1 MRAGGTC
8 RHASVA
14 LPWHAMQPSA
24 SVSLA
29 LSASLLTWLL
39 PVSAAEDTTY
49 RISAGRGP
57 YFVCD
62 PRVVEDYWN
71 IERFVS
77 PLVRHP
83 KNPILLRQHL
93 WEGTGPHLG
102 GSVLRDP
109 ATGRFR
115 MWYSVFNR
123 HAYDNKLPFSYNVCY
138 AESDDGLNWRKPLL
152 GVFDHQGSTSNN
164 CIRLGTD
171 KTQNIDVC
179 LNPTPGVHPGR
190 FLAIHNQRG
199 GVFVSTSDD
208 GFDFR
213 RLIEQPAIS
222 YHSDTHNNF
231 VFDETRGRWLLF
243 CRPRAYAG
251 DHKRR
256 VSVQTS
262 PNLRHWTHE
271 RTILVPTETE
281 AQEYYGMTVFRRG
294 DLFLGAVQIYDRM
307 TGLLHAEL
315 AWSGDGEHWDM
326 LPKHPPLL
334 ATGQKGAWDAG
345 MVLLAES
352 PVVVGDELWFYYG
365 GFPLP
370 HDTREEN
377 VGAIG
382 LAMAGRDRLIGMKP
396 RANEAGTILTRPF
409 IPGGRRLTV
418 NVNARGRLTA
428 ELRTDNNKPVSG
440 FSLADSDAV
449 TEAGLDQELHW
460 KGRGLG
466 DCPENEVR
474 VLFRLVD
481 TELFAFDLVGKAGS

>member
-1 MRAGGTC
+1 MKAPALARLGF
-8 RHASVA
+8 VA
-14 LPWHAMQPSA
+14 
-24 SVSLA
+24 SLA
-29 LSASLLTWLL
+29 ILLR
-39 PVSAAEDTTY
+39 PVVGAEDTTY
-49 RISAGRGP
+49 RIGATRGP

-62 PRVVEDYWN
+62 RRVVEDYWN

-77 PLVRHP
+77 PLVRHA
-83 KNPILLRQHL
+83 KNPLIVREHP

-102 GSVLRDP
+102 GSVVRDP
-109 ATGRFR
+109 GMGRFR

-138 AESDDGLNWRKPLL
+138 AESGDGLTWRKPML
-152 GVFDHQGSTSNN
+152 GVFDYQGTTSNN

-179 LNPTPGVHPGR
+179 LNPTAGVHPGR

-208 GFDFR
+208 GVTFR
-213 RLIEQPAIS
+213 RLIEQPAIT

-231 VFDETRGRWLLF
+231 VFDETRGRWLLY

-256 VSVQTS
+256 VSVQSSTD
-262 PNLRHWTHE
+262 LRQWTHE
-271 RTILVPTETE
+271 RTILIPTETE

-294 DLFLGAVQIYDRM
+294 DLFFGAVQIYER
-307 TGLLHAEL
+307 TSGLLHAEL
-315 AWSGDGEHWDM
+315 AWSDDGEHWDM
-326 LPKHPPLL
+326 LPKHPPLI
-334 ATGQKGAWDAG
+334 ATGPAGAWDAG

-352 PVVVGDELWFYYG
+352 PVAVGDELGFYYG

-370 HDTREEN
+370 HDTKDEN

-382 LAMAGRDRLIGMKP
+382 LAIAERGRLIGMRP

-409 IPGGRRLTV
+409 MVGNRRITV
-418 NVNARGRLTA
+418 NARVRGRLTA
-428 ELRTDNNKPVSG
+428 ELRTDNNKPIPG
-440 FSLADSDAV
+440 FTLAESDGV
-449 TEAGLDQELHW
+449 TETGFARELRWKARGLDE
-460 KGRGLG
+460 
-466 DCPENEVR
+466 CPEKEVR
-474 VLFRLVD
+474 ALFRLED
-481 TELFAFDLVGKAGS
+481 TDLFTLELGSKSAQ

>member
-1 MRAGGTC
+1 MR
-8 RHASVA
+8 
-14 LPWHAMQPSA
+14 PSA

-39 PVSAAEDTTY
+39 PVSAAEDTAY
-49 RISAGRGP
+49 RITAARGP

-62 PRVVEDYWN
+62 RRVVEDYWN
-71 IERFVS
+71 IERFVA
-77 PLVRHP
+77 PLTRHA
-83 KNPILLRQHL
+83 KNPLIVREHP
-93 WEGTGPHLG
+93 WEGTGPHMG

-109 ATGRFR
+109 GTGRFR

-138 AESDDGLNWRKPLL
+138 AESDDGLTWRKPVL
-152 GVFDHQGSTSNN
+152 GVFDYQGSTSNN

-199 GVFVSTSDD
+199 GVFVSASDD
-208 GFDFR
+208 GFTFR

-256 VSVQTS
+256 VSLQSS
-262 PNLRHWTHE
+262 PDLHQWTHE

-281 AQEYYGMTVFRRG
+281 AQEYYGMTVFRLG
-294 DLFLGAVQIYDRM
+294 DLFFGALQIYDRT
-307 TGLLHAEL
+307 TGLLQPEL
-315 AWSGDGEHWDM
+315 AWSDDGEHWDM
-326 LPKHPPLL
+326 LPKHPPFFSV
-334 ATGQKGAWDAG
+334 GQKGEWDAG

-352 PVVVGDELWFYYG
+352 PVAVGDELWFYYG

-370 HDTREEN
+370 HDTKEEN

-382 LAMAGRDRLIGMKP
+382 LAIAERDRLSGMRP
-396 RANEAGTILTRPF
+396 RAKEEGTILTRPF
-409 IPGGRRLTV
+409 ILSGRQLTV
-418 NVNARGRLTA
+418 NARVRGRLTA
-428 ELRTDNNKPVSG
+428 ELRTDNNKPVPG
-440 FSLADSDAV
+440 FTLADCDGVAD
-449 TEAGLDQELHW
+449 TGFARALRW
-460 KGRGLG
+460 KKRDLSE
-466 DCPENEVR
+466 CREKEVR
-474 VLFRLVD
+474 VLFRLED
-481 TELFAFDLVGKAGS
+481 ADLFSFEFHGESAR

>member
-1 MRAGGTC
+1 MHPPAAVLRVVLAKLLIW
-8 RHASVA
+8 S
-14 LPWHAMQPSA
+14 LP
-24 SVSLA
+24 LA
-29 LSASLLTWLL
+29 A
-39 PVSAAEDTTY
+39 VEDTSY
-49 RISAGRGP
+49 RITAARGP

-62 PRVVEDYWN
+62 RRVVEDYWD
-71 IERFVS
+71 IERFVV
-77 PLVRHP
+77 PLTRHA
-83 KNPILLRQHL
+83 KNPLIVREHS
-93 WEGTGPHLG
+93 WEGTGPHMG

-109 ATGRFR
+109 ETGRFR

-138 AESDDGLNWRKPLL
+138 TESDDGLTWRKPML
-152 GVFDHQGSTSNN
+152 GVFDYQGSTSNN

-179 LNPTPGVHPGR
+179 LNPTPGVHSGR
-190 FLAIHNQRG
+190 FLAIHNQQG

-208 GFDFR
+208 GVTFR

-262 PNLRHWTHE
+262 PDLRQWTHE

-294 DLFLGAVQIYDRM
+294 DLFLGAVQIYDRT
-307 TGLLHAEL
+307 TGLLQPEL
-315 AWSGDGEHWDM
+315 AWSDDGEHWNM
-326 LPKHPPLL
+326 LPKHPPFF
-334 ATGQKGAWDAG
+334 AVGQKGAWDAG

-352 PVVVGDELWFYYG
+352 PVAAGDEFWFYYG

-370 HDTREEN
+370 HDTKEEN

-382 LAMAGRDRLIGMKP
+382 LAIAERDRLFGMKP
-396 RANEAGTILTRPF
+396 RTKDAGTILTRPF
-409 IPGGRRLTV
+409 IPGGRQLTV
-418 NVNARGRLTA
+418 NARIRGRLAA
-428 ELRTDNNKPVSG
+428 ELRTDNNKPVAG
-440 FSLADSDAV
+440 FTLAECDGV
-449 TEAGLDQELHW
+449 TETGFARELRW
-460 KGRGLG
+460 KGHSLS
-466 DCPENEVR
+466 DCPEKEVR
-474 VLFRLVD
+474 VLFRLED
-481 TELFAFDLVGKAGS
+481 TELFSFKLEAARAR

>member
-1 MRAGGTC
+1 MHPPA
-8 RHASVA
+8 A
-14 LPWHAMQPSA
+14 LLRVVLAKLLIS
-24 SVSLA
+24 SLPLA
-29 LSASLLTWLL
+29 
-39 PVSAAEDTTY
+39 AAEDISY
-49 RISAGRGP
+49 RITAAHGP

-62 PRVVEDYWN
+62 RRVVEDYWG
-71 IERFVS
+71 IERFVV
-77 PLVRHP
+77 PLSRHA
-83 KNPILLRQHL
+83 KNPLMVRAHP
-93 WEGTGPHLG
+93 WEGTGPHMG

-109 ATGRFR
+109 DTGRFR

-123 HAYDNKLPFSYNVCY
+123 HAYENKLPFSYNVCY
-138 AESDDGLNWRKPLL
+138 AESDDGLAWRRPML
-152 GVFDHQGSTSNN
+152 GVFDYQGSTSNN

-208 GFDFR
+208 GVTFR
-213 RLIEQPAIS
+213 RLVEQPAIS

-231 VFDETRGRWLLF
+231 VFDESSGRWLLF

-256 VSVQTS
+256 VSLQTS
-262 PNLRHWTHE
+262 PDLRQWTHE

-281 AQEYYGMTVFRRG
+281 AQEYYGMAVFRRG
-294 DLFLGAVQIYDRM
+294 DLFFGVVQIYDRT

-315 AWSGDGEHWDM
+315 AWSGGGENWDL
-326 LPKHPPLL
+326 LPKHPPLF
-334 ATGQKGAWDAG
+334 AVGEKGAWDAG

-352 PVVVGDELWFYYG
+352 PVVAGDELWFYYG

-370 HDTREEN
+370 HDTKEEN

-382 LAMAGRDRLIGMKP
+382 LATAERDRLIGVRP
-396 RANEAGTILTRPF
+396 RAKEAGTMLTRPF
-409 IPGGRRLTV
+409 VPGRNRLTV
-418 NVNARGRLTA
+418 NVRVRGRLTA

-440 FSLADSDAV
+440 YTLTDCEGV
-449 TEAGLDQELHW
+449 TESGFAREMRW
-460 KGRGLG
+460 KGGGVG
-466 DCPENEVR
+466 DSREAEVR
-474 VLFRLVD
+474 ILFRLED
-481 TELFAFDLVGKAGS
+481 ADLFTFSLEPAHAP

>member
-1 MRAGGTC
+1 MHPPAAVLRVVLAKLLIW
-8 RHASVA
+8 S
-14 LPWHAMQPSA
+14 LP
-24 SVSLA
+24 LA
-29 LSASLLTWLL
+29 A
-39 PVSAAEDTTY
+39 VEDTSY
-49 RISAGRGP
+49 RITAARGP

-62 PRVVEDYWN
+62 RRVVEDYWG
-71 IERFVS
+71 IERFVV
-77 PLVRHP
+77 PLSRHARNPLMVRAHP
-83 KNPILLRQHL
+83 
-93 WEGTGPHLG
+93 WEGTGPHMG

-109 ATGRFR
+109 DTGRFR

-123 HAYDNKLPFSYNVCY
+123 HAYENKLPFSYNVCY
-138 AESDDGLNWRKPLL
+138 AESDDGLTWRRPML
-152 GVFDHQGSTSNN
+152 GVFDFQGSTSNN

-208 GFDFR
+208 GVTFR

-256 VSVQTS
+256 VSVQSS
-262 PNLRHWTHE
+262 PDLRHWTHE

-281 AQEYYGMTVFRRG
+281 ALEYYGMSVFRRG
-294 DLFLGAVQIYDRM
+294 DLFFGVVQIYDRT

-315 AWSGDGEHWDM
+315 AWSGDGENWDL
-326 LPKHPPLL
+326 LPKHPPLF
-334 ATGQKGAWDAG
+334 AVGQKGTWDAG
-345 MVLLAES
+345 MVLLAEN
-352 PVVVGDELWFYYG
+352 PVAVGDELWFYFG

-370 HDTREEN
+370 HDTKEEN

-382 LAMAGRDRLIGMKP
+382 LATAERDRLIGMQSRGK
-396 RANEAGTILTRPF
+396 EAGTMLTRPF
-409 IPGGRRLTV
+409 VPGKNRLTV
-418 NVNARGRLTA
+418 NVRVQGRLTA

-440 FSLADSDAV
+440 F
-449 TEAGLDQELHW
+449 T
-460 KGRGLG
+460 LG
-466 DCPENEVR
+466 DCEGVTESGFVREVR
-474 VLFRLVD
+474 WKGGGVGDSPETEVRILFRLED
-481 TELFAFDLVGKAGS
+481 AELFTFTLEPARP

>member
-1 MRAGGTC
+1 MIA
-8 RHASVA
+8 
-14 LPWHAMQPSA
+14 
-24 SVSLA
+24 SLA
-29 LSASLLTWLL
+29 ISFL
-39 PVSAAEDTTY
+39 PVAAAEDSAY
-49 RISAGRGP
+49 RITAACGP

-62 PRVVEDYWN
+62 RRVVEDYWN
-71 IERFVS
+71 IARFVP
-77 PLVRHP
+77 PLVRHT
-83 KNPILLRQHL
+83 KNPLIVREHP
-93 WEGTGPHLG
+93 WEGTGPHMG

-109 ATGRFR
+109 ETGRFR

-138 AESDDGLNWRKPLL
+138 AESDDGLTWRKPML
-152 GVFDHQGSTSNN
+152 GVFDYQGSTSNN

-179 LNPTPGVHPGR
+179 LNPTPGVDPGR

-208 GFDFR
+208 GATFR
-213 RLIEQPAIS
+213 RLIEQAAIS

-231 VFDETRGRWLLF
+231 VFDESHERWLLF

-262 PNLRHWTHE
+262 PDLRHWTHE

-294 DLFLGAVQIYDRM
+294 DLFFGVVQIYDRM
-307 TGLLHAEL
+307 TGLLYAEL

-334 ATGQKGAWDAG
+334 AVGQKGAWDAG

-352 PVVVGDELWFYYG
+352 PVAVGDELWFYYG

-370 HDTREEN
+370 HDTKEEN

-382 LAMAGRDRLIGMKP
+382 LAIAERDRMIGMRL

-409 IPGGRRLTV
+409 VPGGRRLTV
-418 NVNARGRLTA
+418 NARVHGRLTA
-428 ELRTDNNKPVSG
+428 ELRRDNNKPIPGFTLADCDGVIESG
-440 FSLADSDAV
+440 FAR
-449 TEAGLDQELHW
+449 EFRW
-460 KGRGLG
+460 KGRGLS
-466 DCPENEVR
+466 DCPEREVR
-474 VLFRLVD
+474 LLFQLED
-481 TELFAFDLVGKAGS
+481 AELFSLDLETKSGR